1 MVGRLTTFGK
11 YSEKIIYKTIEK
23 LLTNAGIGSIIKVE
37 IKERA
42 TARKECKMTRQE
54 MIKKLEEIKEE
65 VDWDNDGEL
74 TDYAREKAYICIDQ
88 AIEHLQENYGA
99 EDD

>member
-1 MVGRLTTFGK
+1 
-11 YSEKIIYKTIEK
+11 
-23 LLTNAGIGSIIKVE
+23 
-37 IKERA
+37 
-42 TARKECKMTRQE
+42 MTRQE

-74 TDYAREKAYICIDQ
+74 TDYARERAYVCVQQ
-88 AIEHLQENYGA
+88 AIEFLQENYGA